1 MITPYESTRWPFFFL
16 SSFRNASGA
25 LLCCGLSKNVVQE
38 CRQDVDEEDAY
49 DADVDVDEKDGE
61 WWQQ

>member
-1 MITPYESTRWPFFFL
+1 MAIFL
-16 SSFRNASGA
+16 SSSFRHASGA
-25 LLCCGLSKNVVQE
+25 LLCCERMVEQA

-49 DADVDVDEKDGE
+49 DADVDEKDGE